1 MRISSGDTDGK
12 KGQSLWKNI
21 YIFNNMSKW
30 EINLK
35 DLRILKLFKLIVKL
49 LYVANITVSLLE

>member
-12 KGQSLWKNI
+12 KGQSLWENI